1 MTEDEI
7 VKELMKIKDGLKG
20 ARIRAARMAEST
32 QNPSQEALDANHDSI
47 TEAVHNVF
55 HLIQAIHFSRE

>member
-20 ARIRAARMAEST
+20 ARIRSERMAEST
-32 QNPSQEALDANHDSI
+32 QNPSQEALDANHESI
-47 TEAVHNVF
+47 KEAITDIF